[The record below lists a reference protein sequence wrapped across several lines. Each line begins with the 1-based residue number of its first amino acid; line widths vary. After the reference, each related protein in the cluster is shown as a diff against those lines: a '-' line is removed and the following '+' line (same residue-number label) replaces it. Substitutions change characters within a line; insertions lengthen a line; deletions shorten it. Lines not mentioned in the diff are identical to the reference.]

1 MNLAPVWRSSRANGE
16 RFIDSSTVAPEDE
29 VGGGMSIQLQMEQ
42 MPGYLVARAT
52 GVDVAAE
59 GLRQTE
65 LIAEHCKRTNN
76 DKLLIDTR
84 GFDVKVSLVDRFFLG
99 KTLRIFACYRMKV
112 AYVCRPDQL
121 DPKMFAMLVAQNRGV
136 TAEAFTDF
144 QAAEEWLLK

>member
-1 MNLAPVWRSSRANGE
+1 
-16 RFIDSSTVAPEDE
+16 
-29 VGGGMSIQLQMEQ
+29 MSFQLQMEQ
-42 MPGYLVARAT
+42 MPGYLVARAS
-52 GVDVAAE
+52 GVDTAAE

-65 LIAEHCKRTNN
+65 LIAEHCKGTNN

-84 GFDVKVSLVDRFFLG
+84 GLDVKVSLVDRFFLG
-99 KTLRIFACYRMKV
+99 TTLRIFACYRMKV

-144 QAAEEWLLK
+144 QAAKEWLLK